1 MPLFS
6 PLQNIFQRRLWQEEP
21 EGRLPFAAVKALRLL
36 ILAAQGL
43 WQNRSL
49 VRAASLAYA
58 TILALIPML
67 ALLFA
72 VWKGLG
78 LQRLLAANLLE
89 RLAPGS
95 QEFAMQIFQYIENT
109 RVATLGVFGVVALLA
124 VLVVVMTNV
133 ERAFNETWHV
143 SHTRPLSRKL
153 SDYLSIFLVFPLLM
167 AGTISVFSAFLG
179 HPEIRRLLEGLLP
192 APFYT
197 ATSGLVHLGLLWIG
211 FTFIYLV
218 MPNTTVRFRSALLG
232 GVVGGSLWQAAQWVF
247 IWFQGMATYYN
258 AIYGA
263 LYHLLFLFV
272 WMFWSWL
279 IVLFGTEVA
288 YAHQYLGR
296 LSRRYRQAPAA
307 AEPLDEY
314 LGLAALI
321 GISARFYHR
330 QPPLSL
336 NDLGEIL
343 PGADNLPARAV
354 ALLKNCRLVVEVSG
368 DRPGA
373 SPRFLPSLPLD
384 QITVKDVLG
393 CLRLARSTALVQAL
407 EGEPQLSAL
416 LKGLLETAA
425 PSPWQDLTLQDLV
438 KLLEAARNEAGAQ
451 EGERGAPGPDL
462 PPKPPQ
468 ASSKT

>member
-1 MPLFS
+1 LFS
-6 PLQNIFQRRLWQEEP
+6 PLPDYFSQRLWQEEP
-21 EGRLPFAAVKALRLL
+21 GARLPFRVKALRIL
-36 ILAAQGL
+36 ILAAHGL

-109 RVATLGVFGVVALLA
+109 QVASLGVFGVVVLLA

-143 SHTRPLSRKL
+143 SQTRPLSRKL
-153 SDYLSIFLVFPLLM
+153 SDYLSIFLVFPILM

-192 APFYT
+192 APFYS
-197 ATSGLVHLGLLWIG
+197 ATSGLVHLGLLWLG

-218 MPNTTVRFRSALLG
+218 MPNTPVRFRSALLG
-232 GVVGGSLWQAAQWVF
+232 GVVGGSLWQAAQWIF
-247 IWFQGMATYYN
+247 IWFQGVATYYN

-263 LYHLLFLFV
+263 LYHLLFLFI

-279 IVLFGTEVA
+279 IVLYGTEVA
-288 YAHQYLGR
+288 YAHQHLGR
-296 LSRRYRQAPAA
+296 LSRRYRLQPAP
-307 AEPLDEY
+307 EPLDEY

-336 NDLGEIL
+336 EELGEIL
-343 PGADNLPARAV
+343 PGDDNLPPRAV
-354 ALLKNCRLVVEVSG
+354 ALLKDCRLVVEVAG
-368 DRPGA
+368 EKPGA
-373 SPRFLPSLPLD
+373 SPQFLPSLPLD
-384 QITVKDVLG
+384 KVSVKDVLG
-393 CLRLARSTALVQAL
+393 RLRLARGTALVQAL
-407 EGEPQLSAL
+407 AGEPQLSAL
-416 LKGLLETAA
+416 LKRLLETAA
-425 PSPWQDLTLQDLV
+425 PSPWQDLSLQELV
-438 KLLEAARNEAGAQ
+438 LLLDAAQSEAAASPG
-451 EGERGAPGPDL
+451 GPAPKL
-462 PPKPPQ
+462 PPQTP
-468 ASSKT
+468 AGSTET